1 MDLDVHH
8 DPQSHKFYATV
19 DGHEAKIEY
28 AESGS
33 GDARVLDLRHTFVA
47 PELRGRG
54 VAQALV
60 ARTLE
65 LARQGGF
72 QVIPT
77 CPFIKSYLAGHPAA
91 GEGIV
96 AQR

>member
-1 MDLDVHH
+1 MDLDVHQ
-8 DPQSHKFYATV
+8 DPTSHKFYATV
-19 DGHEAKIEY
+19 DEREAKIDY

-33 GDARVLDLRHTFVA
+33 GDARVLDLRHTFVPPA
-47 PELRGRG
+47 LRGRG
-54 VAQALV
+54 IAQALV

-65 LARQGGF
+65 LAREGGY

-77 CPFIKSYLAGHPAA
+77 CPFIKSYLDEHPEA